1 MNKQF
6 TLLSL
11 CLGTALLLG
20 GSCQR
25 DPEPSNELLNTRWM
39 LVQVD
44 AFPLTL
50 SSYYKDN
57 QSYIQFATSGQRTM
71 GLAACDTIL
80 GRFTLSTGT
89 HQLAISQLT
98 TAKGGCTSP
107 VVGPRY
113 LAILPQTSRYEI
125 SGDMLR
131 LYDAQAAQPRLI
143 FQAAP

>member
-1 MNKQF
+1 MNKHL
-6 TLLSL
+6 TLLFFY
-11 CLGTALLLG
+11 LGVALALS
-20 GSCQR
+20 SCQD
-25 DPEPSNELLNTRWM
+25 DPEPTDKLLNTRWM
-39 LVQVD
+39 LKQID

-50 SSYYKDN
+50 SSFYEDN
-57 QSYIQFATSGQRTM
+57 QSYIQFATSGQRMM

-80 GRFTLSTGT
+80 GRFALSSGT
-89 HQLAISQLT
+89 QQLTISQLT

-107 VVGPRY
+107 GIGPRY